1 MSRKLRFEYPGALY
15 HIINLEG
22 SHCVSS
28 ETRQLCH
35 NGWIAEAL
43 QIGSESAV
51 SKLAKRVTNG
61 EFDAATGLLEL
72 LNSRIKE

>member
-28 ETRQLCH
+28 E
-35 NGWIAEAL
+35 N
-43 QIGSESAV
+43 
-51 SKLAKRVTNG
+51 
-61 EFDAATGLLEL
+61 ATTLPQWVD
-72 LNSRIKE
+72 R